1 MQDSPALLL
10 IDIQNDYFPGGKMEL
25 NGAEAAARQAAKVLQ
40 CFRDRRLPIVHI
52 AHEGV
57 RAGATFFLPGT
68 EGQKI
73 HPLVQPQTGESVLT
87 KNFPNSFL
95 GTSLL
100 ELLRRLAVSRLV
112 VVGMMTHMCVD
123 ATARAA
129 KDLGLHCTLV
139 HDATAT
145 RDLAFAG
152 KPVAAAQVQ
161 SAFIAALSSVCDAV
175 LSADESICNLTD
187 TECSANQ
194 PQPRKKPI

>member
-1 MQDSPALLL
+1 MQDTPALLL
-10 IDIQNDYFPGGKMEL
+10 IDIQNDYFPGGEMEL
-25 NGAEAAARQAAKVLQ
+25 NCAETAASQAAKVLQ
-40 CFRDRRLPIVHI
+40 YFRDRRLPIVHI

-73 HPLVQPQTGESVLT
+73 HPLVQPRTGESVLT

-95 GTSLL
+95 GTPLL
-100 ELLRRLAVSRLV
+100 DHLRRLAVSRLV

-123 ATARAA
+123 ATVRAA
-129 KDLGLHCTLV
+129 KDQGLHCTLV

-152 KPVAAAQVQ
+152 NPVPAAQVQ
-161 SAFIAALSSVCDAV
+161 TAFIAALSAVCDAS
-175 LSADESICNLTD
+175 LSADECICKLTD
-187 TECSANQ
+187 TRCPADR
-194 PQPRKKPI
+194 PQPRKEPT